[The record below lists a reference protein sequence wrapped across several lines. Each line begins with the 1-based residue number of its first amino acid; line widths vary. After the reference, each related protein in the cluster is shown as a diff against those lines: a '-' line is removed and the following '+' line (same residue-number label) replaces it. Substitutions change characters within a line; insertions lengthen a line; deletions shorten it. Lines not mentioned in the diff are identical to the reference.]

1 MPGHNG
7 ILSKGI
13 CTAQF
18 AGYQACLRCFRAN
31 TQGPAFGSGGMRS
44 AAGGFQ
50 GAGPGSG
57 LGGAQMGA
65 YGGGSVRPGA
75 ARGGVHAPQQ
85 QVYCCSLAVVHP
97 DMCSRSWQVRAAIAS
112 CLQLSRDAGP

>member
-7 ILSKGI
+7 TSSRGI
-13 CTAQF
+13 RMAQL
-18 AGYQACLRCFRAN
+18 AGCQACLRWWYDN
-31 TQGPAFGSGGMRS
+31 TQGPAFGGGGMRS

-65 YGGGSVRPGA
+65 YGGGNVRPGA
-75 ARGGVHAPQQ
+75 ARGGMHAPQQ
-85 QVYCCSLAVVHP
+85 QVSCCSLPLLHP
-97 DMCSRSWQVRAAIAS
+97 DM
-112 CLQLSRDAGP
+112 